1 VSGRF
6 GGARLLALAVG
17 VAMLIVGLAFLAVGG
32 PVRSVAA
39 WWLIVAGGVVMVAVL
54 LERVRYRSDATD
66 RRGEPAG
73 PAGGEPSGT
82 HLEPRFKRT
91 DEVFADPTTGRRM
104 RVWADPATGERRYL
118 AED

>member
-1 VSGRF
+1 MNGRF
-6 GGARLLALAVG
+6 GGARLLGLAVG
-17 VAMLIVGLAFLAVGG
+17 LAMVLVGLAFVAVGG

-39 WWLIVAGGVVMVAVL
+39 GWLIVAGGVVIVAVL

-66 RRGEPAG
+66 RHREPTG

-82 HLEPRFKRT
+82 QLESRFKRS

-104 RVWADPATGERRYL
+104 RVWVDPATGERRYL
-118 AED
+118 TEG